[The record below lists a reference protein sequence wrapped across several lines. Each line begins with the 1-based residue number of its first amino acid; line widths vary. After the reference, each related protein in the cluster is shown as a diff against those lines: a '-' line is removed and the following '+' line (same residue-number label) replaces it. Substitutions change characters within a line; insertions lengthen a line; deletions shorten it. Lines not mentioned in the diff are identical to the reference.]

1 MASRQESSEDTI
13 FVALGIKD
21 AKEWISTL
29 RWAIQNSGGKKICIL
44 HIHQPAQLIPFGMGG
59 RAPASS
65 LQESIVRE
73 YRETEKQKMH
83 GILDEYVQ
91 FCRQKGVPAQKQP
104 FEMDSIEKGIVECIN
119 SYGIRKLV
127 MGAAAEKFYKRNM
140 MEIKS
145 TKAKYVRQKAP
156 AFCHI
161 LFICKD
167 RLIFTREASEETDTG
182 QPNQLRSRS
191 VTIGQRDSIKTGQ
204 SNYLPE
210 RSLTVGHN
218 RDGSGMRMV
227 EIPFTEG
234 SEELPSLKKRL
245 DAEGSSDEGDGL
257 SRSSSRGGV
266 NVTLASWTEG
276 NENGLD
282 LKALSLVSGFSRSSS
297 SVEWAS
303 PSLKQSPSVISC
315 TSSIAGCSSN
325 GGLSFKDRSFDNSL
339 YEQLQQAM
347 EESENEASRRRK
359 AEKDRIEAIRR
370 VQDEMT
376 QRKDIEEV
384 LAKEREELKK
394 VKNERDQL
402 REELQISQEREISL
416 NRQIEELQNQSDQLH
431 LELDNALK
439 EAEGLRRKQ
448 GEASSRQMQMFSEFL
463 RHEIEEATQNFDES
477 LKIGQGG
484 YGNVYK
490 GLLCHTKVA
499 IKRLESIGVQGTS
512 EFQMEVRVLSQLRH
526 PNLVKLFGYC
536 PEIYALIYE
545 FLPNGNLEDRLK
557 CKDNSPPLSWQT
569 RIRIAIE
576 LCSVLLYLQ
585 NNKPH
590 GIVHGDL
597 KPSNILLDTNYVS
610 KLSDFGISRLLQQD
624 RNSSNTT
631 LYHITDVKGTLPYI
645 DPEFLET
652 RVLTMKS
659 DVYSYGIIL
668 LQLLTKKSPFSI
680 ANEVKSALEAGKL
693 KTLLDSSAGDWPIG
707 LAQKLAR
714 LGLRCCDRIRKNRPE
729 LGSDVWK
736 VLEPMSASR
745 EL

>member
-13 FVALGIKD
+13 FVALGKD
-21 AKEWISTL
+21 AKEWKSTL
-29 RWAIQNSGGKKICIL
+29 CWAIHNSRGNKISIL
-44 HIHQPAQLIPFGMGG
+44 HIHQPAQLIPLLGG
-59 RAPASS
+59 RVPASS

-73 YRETEKQKMH
+73 YRETERQKMH
-83 GILDEYVQ
+83 GILDEYVL
-91 FCRQKGVPAQKQP
+91 FCRQMGVGAQKQP
-104 FEMDSIEKGIVECIN
+104 FEMDSIEKGIVEFIN
-119 SYGIRKLV
+119 SHGIRKLV

-145 TKAKYVRQKAP
+145 TKAKYVREKAP
-156 AFCHI
+156 VFCHI
-161 LFICKD
+161 QFICKGHI
-167 RLIFTREASEETDTG
+167 IFTREASEETDTR
-182 QPNQLRSRS
+182 QPNQLRSQS
-191 VTIGQRDSIKTGQ
+191 VIIGQKGSIKTGQ
-204 SNYLPE
+204 SNYLPQ
-210 RSLTVGHN
+210 RFLTMGHN
-218 RDGSGMRMV
+218 TDSSGMRMV

-234 SEELPSLKKRL
+234 SEVLPSLKKRL
-245 DAEGSSDEGDGL
+245 DAEGSSDKGDGL

-266 NVTLASWTEG
+266 NVTLASWAEG

-282 LKALSLVSGFSRSSS
+282 LKALSPVSGYSRCSST
-297 SVEWAS
+297 VEMAS
-303 PSLKQSPSVISC
+303 PSLQQSPTVISC
-315 TSSIAGCSSN
+315 ASSISGCSSN
-325 GGLSFKDRSFDNSL
+325 GGLSFIDRIFDNSL

-359 AEKDRIEAIRR
+359 AEKDRIEVIRR
-370 VQDEMT
+370 VQDELR
-376 QRKDIEEV
+376 QKKDIEEV

-394 VKNERDQL
+394 VKNERDQF

-416 NRQIEELQNQSDQLH
+416 NRKIEELQNERDHLH

-448 GEASSRQMQMFSEFL
+448 GEASSRRMRTFSEFS
-463 RHEIEEATQNFDES
+463 RYEIEEATQNFDES

-499 IKRLESIGVQGTS
+499 IKRLESSGAQGTT
-512 EFQMEVRVLSQLRH
+512 EFQMEVHVLSQLRH

-545 FLPNGNLEDRLK
+545 YLPNGNLEDRLK
-557 CKDNSPPLSWQT
+557 CKDSSPPLSWQT

-576 LCSVLLYLQ
+576 LCAVLLYLQ

-610 KLSDFGISRLLQQD
+610 KLSDFGISRLLLQD

-631 LYHITDVKGTLPYI
+631 LYHITDAKGTLPYI

-652 RVLTMKS
+652 GVLTMKS

-668 LQLLTKKSPFSI
+668 LQLLTKKSAFSI

-693 KTLLDSSAGDWPIG
+693 KALLDPSAGDWPIV

-714 LGLRCCDRIRKNRPE
+714 LGLRCCDRIQKNRPE

-736 VLEPMSASR
+736 VLEPMSASC